1 MPYSRMYCHLIWSTK
16 YREPTLVG
24 DVARTAERSLR
35 TSAEDM
41 KVMVHALYLMP
52 DHVHTAASIPPSLAV
67 AHVVSRLKGSSSH
80 LINHAESASDQRFA
94 WQSEYG
100 AVSFG
105 EKQLPHV
112 VAYIR
117 HQPER
122 HAANQLW
129 DRIERIDENPEPA
142 LAGFVG

>member
-1 MPYSRMYCHLIWSTK
+1 MYCHLVWATK

-24 DVARTAERSLR
+24 DVARMAERSLR
-35 TSAEDM
+35 ASAEDM

-52 DHVHTAASIPPSLAV
+52 DHVHMAVSIPPSLAV
-67 AHVVSRLKGSSSH
+67 ANVVSRLKGSSSH
-80 LINHAESASDQRFA
+80 LINHAESMSDQKFS

-105 EKQLPHV
+105 EKQLPDV
-112 VAYIR
+112 IAYIQ